1 MATYYVYQPNQ
12 EHAGPLTPD
21 EIARGVAARKIPN
34 GAQFAAVGDTKWAP
48 IEAFEELVVAVAALN
63 GDPGPGRPPMRTL
76 VPADHGPRSVP
87 PPPRKDGHPR
97 VIISRPPAAAV
108 PPMPVSERGAS
119 SPSRRDDPSLVIPE
133 APATDKGMSQSPQPA
148 VEPAPAA
155 TPISTAPAPVPASAP
170 EQVAAPATETAAGE
184 KKEAKKE
191 DAPKPPPL
199 DPKYKKV
206 PLLVFG
212 GFALIAVFEIIIA
225 AAVSKPA
232 PRDPAAL
239 VGTVDKP
246 AP

>member
-12 EHAGPLTPD
+12 EHAGPLTVD
-21 EIARGVAARKIPN
+21 DVARGVAARKIPN

-76 VPADHGPRSVP
+76 VPADPGPRSVP

-97 VIISRPPAAAV
+97 VIISRPPTAPV
-108 PPMPVSERGAS
+108 PPMPVSERGTSA
-119 SPSRRDDPSLVIPE
+119 PPRRDDPSFVIPE
-133 APATDKGMSQSPQPA
+133 APATDKGMSQPP
-148 VEPAPAA
+148 EPSAEAAPVA

-170 EQVAAPATETAAGE
+170 APEANAGE

-191 DAPKPPPL
+191 EAPKPPPL
-199 DPKYKKV
+199 DPKYKKL

-212 GFALIAVFEIIIA
+212 GFAIIALFEIVIA
-225 AAVSKPA
+225 AAVSKPP